1 MRRHLLVAAL
11 TLGAALL
18 AAPSAGANVR
28 PLSLASGPSP
38 FPPGCAGTETG
49 TLFENAEVEPFVGV
63 NPQDPSNLV
72 GVWQQDRWSNGGAHG
87 NLTGVSTDG
96 GRSWTRPTPPTFSR
110 CAGGTAANGGNYA
123 RASDP
128 WVSFSPNGDAHQIAL
143 NVDDPNLGPT
153 AVTVSSSRNGG
164 TRWGPVKT
172 LIRDADGTKFFN
184 DKESIT
190 ADPHHSRF
198 VYAVWDRLSSPT
210 SLLDPA
216 ADFFGPTYFARSTD
230 GGRHFEPARNIYDPG
245 LNSQTIGN
253 QIVVLPSG
261 RLVNVFTLFKNGV
274 ASLAAITSDDH
285 GRTWS
290 KKPKVIDLLGSIGVT
305 DPRPEPEGPLPVRT
319 GDVLPDIAVDPR
331 AGEDNLYLVWQDAR
345 FNGFDREQVAFSRST
360 NGGRSWSKAKRVS
373 SNNATQAFNGSVDL
387 NSRGDVAVT
396 YYDFTFDTVGSI
408 PLETDFWATRS
419 GDGGKSFAA
428 RERITPSSFDTRHA
442 PVARGFFLGD
452 YNGLASVNRPFQSL
466 FVQTNDED
474 TANRTDVYST
484 TIRGPFA
491 GAQASAAKA
500 HREPSGFQGR
510 HRHARPFNGK
520 ADPYKATR

>member
-1 MRRHLLVAAL
+1 MRRLCLAVASLLATALLVAP
-11 TLGAALL
+11 G
-18 AAPSAGANVR
+18 AGANVR

-38 FPPGCAGTETG
+38 FPPGCSGVAETG
-49 TLFENAEVEPFVGV
+49 TLYENAEVEPFVGV
-63 NPQDPSNLV
+63 NPRDPSNLI
-72 GVWQQDRWSNGGAHG
+72 GVWQQDRWSDGGAHG
-87 NLTGVSTDG
+87 DLTGVSNDG
-96 GRSWTRPTPPTFSR
+96 GRTWTRPTPPTFTR
-110 CAGGTAANGGNYA
+110 CAGGTASNGGDWA

-128 WVSFSPNGDAHQIAL
+128 WVSFSPNGDAHQLAL
-143 NVDDPNLGPT
+143 NVENATLGPT
-153 AVTVSSSRNGG
+153 GVTVSSSRNGG
-164 TRWGPVKT
+164 ANWGPVKT
-172 LIRDADGTKFFN
+172 LIRDEDGTKFFN

-210 SLLDPA
+210 SLLDPT

-230 GGRHFEPARNIYDPG
+230 GGRTFEPARNIYDPG
-245 LNSQTIGN
+245 LNNQTIGN

-274 ASLAAITSDDH
+274 ASVGTIFSDDH

-290 KKPKVIDLLGSIGVT
+290 KKAKVVDLLGAIGVT
-305 DPRPEPEGPLPVRT
+305 DPRDGAPVRT

-331 AGEDNLYLVWQDAR
+331 RGEDNLYLAWQDAR

-373 SNNATQAFNGSVDL
+373 SNNATQAFNPSVDV
-387 NSRGDVAVT
+387 NGRGQLAVT
-396 YYDFTFDTVGSI
+396 YYDFTSDMVGSI
-408 PLETDFWATRS
+408 PLETDFWAIRS
-419 GDGGKSFAA
+419 GDGGKSFAT
-428 RERITPSSFDTRHA
+428 RERITPSSFDTRNA

-452 YNGLASVNRPFQSL
+452 YNGLASVRRPFQSL
-466 FVQTNDED
+466 FVATNDED

-500 HREPSGFQGR
+500 HRKASGFEGR

-520 ADPYKATR
+520 ANPYKATR